1 MAKEKRTIS
10 LLEQALSL
18 GQNGGI
24 YYAGARVAPEE
35 KQAVLFVG
43 LGGSGA
49 DALIRIKDQITN
61 RMILPTDE
69 SNTPVA
75 DTPKNIGFL
84 EIDTDKKTK
93 NLAYGTAHFDRRG
106 TEFCDISVDAVDKVI
121 ENVLKQKDN
130 GVEYWQWFDKDV
142 NAIAGADGA
151 GGIRQIGRMLLAN
164 NILKVVADIKGKI
177 SSLISNTQINDIRI
191 ILFSGIS
198 GGTGAGTFL
207 DMAYILRKVAKESIP
222 NVNILGYLIMT
233 DVNELNGGA
242 DTSLRANGFACLKE
256 LDYWMNSSE
265 HMERYHQKFP
275 GYELNEFAAPFDFC
289 HLLDA
294 SDIHGHQF
302 SYKKI
307 LRSVAENIFAY
318 VAGEAGGGD
327 GGNTAMTQM
336 YNNIQGYMTAL
347 ETRAPYPACYKY
359 LSVGAAKI
367 EIPYTE
373 ISTLV
378 AARVFERLDQGMFR
392 NRPTQEEFNV
402 TVYRDL
408 EMTEDNI
415 RSLLYRE
422 VIPRPALQQFDYK
435 DIWPNNTP
443 YNAAYNWLADFQR
456 AVVKQSG
463 NLPSY
468 LEGKLKNYI
477 KSNLQNKKTGP
488 VYLRYFVKSEES
500 YSLYH
505 MLEGFKNYCN
515 ELKGQCA
522 GQSQRMKEEM
532 QQMYVMGTNAGFGKK
547 KQAAKDYLDSVE
559 RWYRNEESAFL
570 NEEIVKVIEI
580 LQGRL
585 KLYYDNILKPL
596 TDTLFELPKIFHDN
610 VEIIKAQEAVVQEDT
625 DVLIRPLQF
634 EHTKQMEFNAAVLA
648 AENSFLGSLAENIHK
663 WIGRDIDNVDENIAG
678 TVDVPGFISG
688 FISEHFSKL
697 LTINMENIMSTKLKS
712 GQSLNQYIGDCI
724 DHLLDKSYAMYKKS
738 AQFDGKTDEFSILSI
753 PSDCPVIYQTAVAHI
768 RAKNLSTKVIIK
780 QSDERSRFYI
790 VKVASGFPLYSNDF
804 LEKMEEAYEEQML
817 GKAGMGK
824 HLIREWRD
832 YLPSPY
838 VEPSW
843 HGIYTCE
850 RTRKNNKKYRELF
863 DEAVKLDLITEHNGN
878 IVLKKA
884 NEKVAAS
891 VSKANL
897 NAPTILKKIEQ
908 LTKIKMVVWDSGEE
922 LVLKPFGTY
931 LRSIGNSENNQ
942 VQGNKLEREKDNIRE
957 NILRYPQVMRQLE
970 RECQLAEKIQQLED
984 ELYYPKYYAYAKV
997 AHMIYENEIMDVVYK
1012 RSDMDPMPITLMV
1025 GQEMAPDYREYQVYR
1040 KLCKLL
1046 DKKMRAEIDTQYT
1059 NLRARIKDSM
1069 GQREEHYKEIRE
1081 QYIPEYKEQVETVRQ
1096 ELYNAGPDEKAECI
1110 NKLDFYQGIIEEMTR
1125 MLPIDEQSKL
1135 SDHHQEWDHHDIHR
1149 TEEQQPV
1156 NHQAEPPRYLDP
1168 TTYQP
1173 IAQPQPG
1180 QLVFDTKMRQQVMYQ
1195 PEVPRY
1201 LDPMTYQPIAQPQP
1215 GQLVFDTKM
1224 RQQVMYQPEVP
1235 RYLDPMT
1242 YQPIAQ
1248 PQPGQ
1253 QVFDTKMQQMIVYYP
1268 AGAGMPGSQPGY
1280 PGGTGMPGMP
1290 GGQPGYPGGTGMPG
1304 MPGSQPGYPGGNG
1317 MPGMPGSQPGY
1328 PGGTGMPGMPGGQ
1341 PGYPGGTG
1349 MPGVPGGQPG
1359 YPGGTGMP
1367 GMPGS
1372 QPGYPQGGNGM
1383 PGSQPV
1389 SQPGDAGMP
1398 SWGNPS
1404 GEDPNNNI

>member
-1 MAKEKRTIS
+1 MAKEKRSIS

-69 SNTPVA
+69 SNTPIA

-93 NLAYGTAHFDRRG
+93 NLAYGTAHFDKRG

-121 ENVLKQKDN
+121 ENVLKQKEN
-130 GVEYWQWFDKDV
+130 GVDYWQWFDDEV

-164 NILKVVADIKGKI
+164 NISKVVADVKGKI
-177 SSLISNTQINDIRI
+177 NTLISNTQINDIRI
-191 ILFSGIS
+191 IVFSGIS

-207 DMAYILRKVAKESIP
+207 DMAYILRKVARESVP
-222 NVNILGYLIMT
+222 NVNVLGYLIMT

-242 DTSLRANGFACLKE
+242 DSSLRANGFACLKE
-256 LDYWMNSSE
+256 LDYWMNSGE
-265 HMERYHQKFP
+265 HLERYHQKFP
-275 GYELNEFAAPFDFC
+275 GYELNEFAMPFDFC

-307 LRSVAENIFAY
+307 LRSVAENIFSY
-318 VAGEAGGGD
+318 VAGEAGGGS

-336 YNNIQGYMTAL
+336 YSNIQGYMTAL

-378 AARVFERLDQGMFR
+378 AARVFERLEQGMFR
-392 NRPTQEEFNV
+392 NRPNEEEFNA

-408 EMTEDNI
+408 EMTEENI

-422 VIPRPALQQFDYK
+422 VIPRPALQQYEYK

-443 YNAAYNWLADFQR
+443 YNAAYNWLASFQR
-456 AVVKQSG
+456 AVVTQSS

-522 GQSQRMKEEM
+522 GRSQSLKEEM
-532 QQMYVMGTNAGFGKK
+532 QQKYVMGNNVGFTKK
-547 KQAAKDYLDSVE
+547 KGAAKDYLDSVE

-585 KLYYDNILKPL
+585 KIYYDNILKPL
-596 TDTLFELPKIFHDN
+596 TDTLFELPKIFRDN

-625 DVLIRPLQF
+625 DILIRPLEF
-634 EHTKQMEFNAAVLA
+634 EHTKQLEFNAAVLA
-648 AENSFLGSLAENIHK
+648 AENSFLGSLSDNIHK
-663 WIGRDIDNVDENIAG
+663 WIGRDVDNVDETIGG

-697 LTINMENIMSTKLKS
+697 LTINMENIMTTKLRA
-712 GQSLNQYIGDCI
+712 GQNLNDYISDCI
-724 DHLLDKSYAMYKKS
+724 DHLLEKSYAMYKRS
-738 AQFDGKTDEFSILSI
+738 AQFEGGTDEFSILSI
-753 PSDCPVIYQTAVAHI
+753 PSDCPTIYQTAVAHI
-768 RAKNLSTKVIIK
+768 KALNLSTNVIVK

-824 HLIREWRD
+824 HLRREWRD

-838 VEPSW
+838 VEASW
-843 HGIYTCE
+843 HGIYECE
-850 RTRKNNKKYRELF
+850 RTKKKNKKYREYF
-863 DEAVKLDLITEHNGN
+863 DEAVKLGLVTEHNGN

-884 NEKVAAS
+884 NEKIAAS
-891 VSKANL
+891 VGKSNL

-908 LTKIKMVVWDSGEE
+908 LTKIKMAVWDSGEE
-922 LVLKPFGTY
+922 LLLKPFGIY
-931 LRSIGNSENNQ
+931 LRSLGTEGAEVADTS
-942 VQGNKLEREKDNIRE
+942 KLEREKDNIRE
-957 NILRYPQVMRQLE
+957 NILRYPLVMEQLE
-970 RECQLAEKIQQLED
+970 KECHLAEKIQQLED

-997 AHMIYENEIMDVVYK
+997 THMIYENEIMDVVYK
-1012 RSDMDPMPITLMV
+1012 RSEMDPMPITLMV
-1025 GQEMAPDYREYQVYR
+1025 GQEMSPDFREYQVYR
-1040 KLCKLL
+1040 RFCKLL
-1046 DKKMRAEIDTQYT
+1046 DAKMRGEIDTQYT
-1059 NLRARIKDSM
+1059 NLRERIKASK
-1069 GQREEHYKEIRE
+1069 GQREEHYGEIRE
-1081 QYIPEYKEQVETVRQ
+1081 KYIPEYNTQVELVRQ
-1096 ELYNAGPDEKAECI
+1096 ELYNAGPDEKEECI
-1110 NKLDFYQGIIEEMTR
+1110 NKLDFYTGVIEELTR
-1125 MLPIDEQSKL
+1125 MLPINEQKREVDL
-1135 SDHHQEWDHHDIHR
+1135 HEIHHQEI
-1149 TEEQQPV
+1149 TGQKIQKQEAPSMT
-1156 NHQAEPPRYLDP
+1156 PPRYLDP

-1173 IAQPQPG
+1173 IAHPQPG
-1180 QLVFDTKMRQQVMYQ
+1180 QQVFDTKLQQVIMYQ

-1201 LDPMTYQPIAQPQP
+1201 LDPFTYQPITHPQP
-1215 GQLVFDTKM
+1215 GQQVFDTKLKQM
-1224 RQQVMYQPEVP
+1224 ITYQPEPP
-1235 RYLDPMT
+1235 RYLDAFT
-1242 YQPIAQ
+1242 YQPIVQ

-1253 QVFDTKMQQMIVYYP
+1253 QVFDTKLRQIVAYYP
-1268 AGAGMPGSQPGY
+1268 GMESGAQPGY
-1280 PGGTGMPGMP
+1280 PQGTPGMPGAQPGYPQGTPGMP
-1290 GGQPGYPGGTGMPG
+1290 GGQPGYPQGT
-1304 MPGSQPGYPGGNG
+1304 
-1317 MPGMPGSQPGY
+1317 
-1328 PGGTGMPGMPGGQ
+1328 PGMPGGQ
-1341 PGYPGGTG
+1341 PGYPQGTPG
-1349 MPGVPGGQPG
+1349 MPGYPQGTPGMPGGQPG
-1359 YPGGTGMP
+1359 YPQGNQGMNFQ
-1367 GMPGS
+1367 G
-1372 QPGYPQGGNGM
+1372 QGGF
-1383 PGSQPV
+1383 
-1389 SQPGDAGMP
+1389 A
-1398 SWGNPS
+1398 WGQNPE
-1404 GEDPNNNI
+1404 EDPNNN